1 MWPKVSFEFLELFL
15 SYSFSGNDEMPPF
28 MREFVM
34 RRSQQHSSPA
44 PAAGAT
50 PGAPPVSTPP
60 LPPNGGTPS
69 GCPLPSGGLPSGWG
83 SCENTPTKIRKP
95 TPQIRPQSAFIPPGM
110 CIFFLRKLHPPTYI
124 ILMFS

>member
-1 MWPKVSFEFLELFL
+1 
-15 SYSFSGNDEMPPF
+15 MPPF

-44 PAAGAT
+44 PAVGAT
-50 PGAPPVSTPP
+50 PGAPLVSTPP
-60 LPPNGGTPS
+60 LPPNGGTSS
-69 GCPLPSGGLPSGWG
+69 GCPLPTGGSPSGWG

-110 CIFFLRKLHPPTYI
+110 LSFLYLGVGKIHIF
-124 ILMFS
+124 

>member
-1 MWPKVSFEFLELFL
+1 
-15 SYSFSGNDEMPPF
+15 MPPF

-44 PAAGAT
+44 PAAGAIPGAT
-50 PGAPPVSTPP
+50 PGAATPP
-60 LPPNGGTPS
+60 LPPNGGIPS
-69 GCPLPSGGLPSGWG
+69 GIPPPIGGSPSGWG

-110 CIFFLRKLHPPTYI
+110 FIFF
-124 ILMFS
+124 

>member
-1 MWPKVSFEFLELFL
+1 
-15 SYSFSGNDEMPPF
+15 MPPF

-110 CIFFLRKLHPPTYI
+110 CIFFKKLTSSNLYYFDVLLNSNSYAKI
-124 ILMFS
+124 KLGKVEKT

>member
-1 MWPKVSFEFLELFL
+1 
-15 SYSFSGNDEMPPF
+15 MPPF

-44 PAAGAT
+44 PAVGAT

-69 GCPLPSGGLPSGWG
+69 GCPPPTGGSPSGWG

-110 CIFFLRKLHPPTYI
+110 LCFFKYLGVGKFIYSEKTPKIDKNHSLLEFYV
-124 ILMFS
+124 LNVKK